1 MAALRVNTVR
11 SRLLLGSGALI
22 GGIVAIA
29 VLALAS
35 LRALRQA
42 VTEESAVLSQVAELS
57 TGILAAAFDEVRAAE
72 LYLSEP
78 TAAARHL
85 FEQSA
90 DETYQYEERL
100 RALPQLAEDQRGA
113 VARIGALQQQVQAA
127 YSYAHALRDLGRDQR
142 AQAAVAAAREPAS
155 QMMRLVRSLSATLG
169 AQAEQGG
176 AALLVR
182 ADEREL
188 LVWVVLAL
196 SIVLA
201 GGVSI
206 VTLRSVEVPTERLGL
221 AVQRFSAGDLRPIH
235 LGTMPR
241 ELAVLG
247 DAMSR
252 VGTQLRSLVQEVV
265 HESERISATAADLS
279 AVSQELAATASE
291 VSTAMVDV
299 SHGAESQVGGLE
311 AAQRAVERLAG
322 SAATYAELSRRVAE
336 RGQDIHRLAAQHQR
350 DVATAGKALLDL
362 GSIVQQSARQVDALD
377 QRSESINEFVD
388 VIKQISSQT
397 NLLALNAAI
406 EAARAGERG
415 VGFAVVAQE
424 VRELADSSGAAAEE
438 VAEHIRVVR
447 QQVSQVAETMATG
460 RIKVQGVEE
469 VAQGA
474 ARALE
479 AIAGSVADV
488 EEAAGRLAQAAEGNL
503 TVVQEIRTVLQGV
516 AAAAHAHASAS
527 EEVTAAAQEQGAATE
542 QMAAQAGELSQAAQ
556 RLRGL
561 VKGFRV

>member
-1 MAALRVNTVR
+1 MNPLRVNTIR
-11 SRLLLGSGALI
+11 TRLLLGSVALT

-29 VLALAS
+29 ALALSS

-42 VTEESAVLSQVAELS
+42 VTDETALISQVASLS

-72 LYLSEP
+72 LYLSDP
-78 TAAARHL
+78 TRQARL
-85 FEQSA
+85 QFEESA
-90 DETYQYEERL
+90 TETYEFEERL
-100 RALPQLAEDQRGA
+100 RALPRLAEEQRAA
-113 VARIGALQQQVQAA
+113 VARIGELQQQVQAA

-142 AQAAVAAAREPAS
+142 AQAAVGAAREPAT
-155 QMMRLVRSLSATLG
+155 QMMRLVRSLSANLS
-169 AQAEQGG
+169 AQAEQSGT
-176 AALLVR
+176 ALLVR

-201 GGVSI
+201 GGISV

-221 AVQRFSAGDLRPIH
+221 AVERFSAGDLRPIY

-252 VGTQLRSLVQEVV
+252 VGTQLRSLVQDVV

-279 AVSQELAATASE
+279 AVSEELAATASE

-299 SHGAESQVGGLE
+299 SRGAETQVGGLE
-311 AAQRAVERLAG
+311 AAQGAVERLAQSAG
-322 SAATYAELSRRVAE
+322 SNAELARRVAE
-336 RGQDIHRLAAQHQR
+336 RGQDIHRLAARYQR
-350 DVATAGKALLDL
+350 DVAAAAKALLDL
-362 GSIVQQSARQVDALD
+362 GAVVQQSASQVDALD
-377 QRSESINEFVD
+377 RRSESINEFVD

-438 VAEHIRVVR
+438 VAEHIRIVR
-447 QQVSQVAETMATG
+447 QQVNQVAETMATG

-479 AIAGSVADV
+479 AIGGSVAEV
-488 EEAAGRLAQAAEGNL
+488 EEAAGRLAQAADSNL

-516 AAAAHAHASAS
+516 AAAAHTHASAS
-527 EEVTAAAQEQGAATE
+527 EQVTAAAQEQGAATQ
-542 QMAAQAGELSQAAQ
+542 QMAAQASELSQAAQ

>member
-1 MAALRVNTVR
+1 MNALRVNTVR
-11 SRLLLGSGALI
+11 TRLLLGSGALI
-22 GGIVAIA
+22 AGIVAIA
-29 VLALAS
+29 ILALAS

-42 VTEESAVLSQVAELS
+42 VTDETAVLSQVAELS
-57 TGILAAAFDEVRAAE
+57 TGILAATFDEVRAAE

-78 TAAARHL
+78 TVQARSQ

-90 DETYQYEERL
+90 EETYDYEERL
-100 RALPQLAEDQRGA
+100 RALPRLAEEQRAA
-113 VARIGALQQQVQAA
+113 VARIGDLQQRVQGA
-127 YSYAHALRDLGRDQR
+127 YGYAHALRDLGRSAR
-142 AQAAVAAAREPAS
+142 AQDALATAREPAA
-155 QMMRLVRSLSATLG
+155 QMMRLVRTLSANLS
-169 AQAEQGG
+169 AEAEQGG
-176 AALLVR
+176 TALLVR

-188 LVWVVLAL
+188 LVWVVLVL

-201 GGVSI
+201 GGISL

-235 LGTMPR
+235 LGAMPR

-247 DAMSR
+247 DAMSQ

-265 HESERISATAADLS
+265 HESERISATSADLS
-279 AVSQELAATASE
+279 AVSEELAATASE

-299 SHGAESQVGGLE
+299 SRGAETQVGGLE
-311 AAQRAVERLAG
+311 SAQGAAERLAT
-322 SAATYAELSRRVAE
+322 SAGTNAELARRVAE
-336 RGQDIHRLAAQHQR
+336 RGQDIHRLAARYQR
-350 DVATAGKALLDL
+350 DVAAAAKALLDL
-362 GSIVQQSARQVDALD
+362 GAVVQQSAGQVDALD

-438 VAEHIRVVR
+438 VADHIRVVR

-479 AIAGSVADV
+479 AIVGSVGEV
-488 EEAAGRLAQAAEGNL
+488 EEAAALLVRAAEGNL
-503 TVVQEIRTVLQGV
+503 SVVHEIRTVLQGV
-516 AAAAHAHASAS
+516 AAAAHTHASAS
-527 EEVTAAAQEQGAATE
+527 EEVTAAAQEQGAATQ
-542 QMAAQAGELSQAAQ
+542 QMAAQASELSQAAQ